1 MKRVTRLVAWMLIA
15 FLIAGNLQAPVFA
28 AAADEGVPEQDVIE
42 AEVLEEPSE
51 GAAGPEEL
59 LPEAE
64 TAFSEAED
72 PASDDEAIDAG
83 PDESVQETEAS
94 DTEDEEAGPEGRIF
108 DAEEDKA
115 AEENAAAEED
125 ALPEQEAG
133 TSEPA
138 DPVPAD
144 SEEIDADLPEE
155 TDADVPEG
163 TETVEEDTSETGGF
177 DNAGEAEDAFQDVLT
192 DPQDAA
198 EQETPEEASS
208 ALEEETAGEPLKEE
222 VSEERLQSGADP
234 EEENSEQEYGELY
247 VWSEGNP
254 YESWQEVDILG
265 CESVTLSVYAEN
277 SLGHEVRYQ
286 WFKKSRQDQN
296 SYFEDEWTEI
306 AGATEKDYV
315 VEAPTCLDRF
325 RCVVTDT
332 DQNEGCVDFEL
343 RAENGF
349 YITRDFNKDG
359 YIIDNIQDV
368 RGLDSITIHLETYAE
383 DLDGITYQW
392 YRQDGED
399 AVELEGETGDSLTVQ
414 DPQNGTAYF
423 CNARDKYGYSSTLW
437 CYFRQNNNLE
447 VYAGYENDNWVYDL
461 TIDPRN
467 EETYTLTPH
476 VEADDM
482 EGLRYSWSMWD
493 GNDTYDGIGEEE
505 SLYIDHQP
513 QGNTTYYCEVTDRF
527 GNSGTARY
535 YFLEDIGLEVYPEGA
550 SADHPSAS
558 YLVAGMDKITLTA
571 VVHVEEGKSV
581 SYYWRADSSKERIL
595 DEEQGTIRGSGELTL
610 KLSLPEGGETFYCEV
625 SDGHGNSKTAEFHFE
640 EIAPLMAARPDGAEE
655 GEDTA
660 IVEFDPDEPTWFSM
674 RAIYEG
680 EEDENNILYTWKDGN
695 GEEMRSGY
703 GYNYYGE
710 GKDDYEDGERISCTL
725 TDSFGQTATVY
736 FVISV
741 KTKIAAAP
749 EQTFFRNWGA
759 YGGDCESGDARISY
773 TPGQEITLKTV
784 AETRPAGEITYAWYA
799 SEEEDPEDWGEPIAG
814 ETNRILKVQDPHK
827 NYRCVATA
835 VGKDVSAHATF
846 YLEAENH
853 LFVYPEG
860 NRRKDDTAEIYAE
873 AGKPVTL
880 KAIVEADDSTG
891 LTYKWFRETVTEEGV
906 SDYDVQVD
914 GASDSL
920 VTGPVTEQTG
930 YCCRVEDQYGNSG
943 SAYFKINLNKLD
955 VYPVGRTT
963 SSRFREIEAALGGTV
978 TLKAKVV
985 TSDPGTVVTWKY
997 RDLES
1002 ESGIPVTGTFDS
1014 ASSTAELVLDQI
1026 SKTGTYECQVKDSY
1040 GNEESAY
1047 FGVLVNHFRAWPA
1060 NDPDSSAVDV
1070 RAVAGSDVTL
1080 RIGTEG
1086 DDLSKVTYT
1095 WEKVEE
1101 IWDSDTWEYRENVQT
1116 VGSDRDLILQGV
1128 TDTATYRCRVSDGYG
1143 NNKEI
1148 SFYLNVNAIV
1158 VEKEGPSSFSIRPG
1172 ESVTM
1177 KVKAEGGPDAGDLT
1191 YRWETDGNTLYGK
1204 TSDTLTITPEKSG
1217 FYCCYVRDGSGNEA
1231 SADFNVEVNHL
1242 RAWPKEQEEGLYYD
1256 FRPVEE
1262 GSIVR
1267 LETAWDADDKDVSF
1281 RWEDDDGEIEG
1292 AVSDSLTTEP
1302 VTEDHYYT
1310 CTVSDKYGNKE
1321 EVRFSVYITGKDFA
1335 VRPEGCE
1342 EGENE
1347 TIVDADD
1354 GRPVSLKVV
1363 LENAEEG
1370 ETYTYRWIDATDG
1383 RRKIINGAASD
1394 TLVISKARANE
1405 RYICQ
1410 ATNKEGYSENT
1421 PEAVFNIRTNHFR
1434 ATSAVGQ
1441 KDGSWDDAWKVLAY
1455 PGEMAT
1461 LKVDVTADDTSA
1473 LTYKWLD
1480 DGDVQEKIFSDTP
1493 GSCRVRAPKEEEY
1506 WGEPFFYTYFCYISD
1521 QYGNEEK
1528 ITFHVYAD
1536 KNAPVLKEIK
1546 EGDVVL
1552 SPASGTGLVYD
1563 GKAKEPEVTVT
1574 VDEKVLEA
1582 GTDYEV
1588 SYSGNVNAGENTAK
1602 VTVTGKGDYEGVV
1615 EKTFSIA
1622 KAGQNLKADDLAVNV
1637 FSSGRIGLT
1646 GAEGSVS
1653 YTSST
1658 PAIAS
1663 VDADGTV
1670 TGKKAGTAKITVQAK
1685 ETENYLPAET
1695 ELTVTVN
1702 RIRLAAG
1709 DVTVDPAPLTYNG
1722 KKQTPAVTVKKGS
1735 RKLAADKDYTIVYA
1749 DNLNAGTA
1757 KVTVTGK
1764 GNYRGAVEKT
1774 FSIAKADQKL
1784 TVKAAKAL
1792 ISVGQTTTVS
1802 VSGAKGTKT
1811 FKSNS
1816 SAATVNSKGEV
1827 TANKVATVK
1836 ITVSA
1841 AAKPNFNP
1849 ASASVTIKIAPG
1861 ATKKLTAANQ
1871 AKGIKITWQKVAGAN
1886 SYIIYRN
1893 NNKVKTI
1900 SGGTTV
1906 SWADTKADT
1915 DGVKYTYKV
1924 VANASTGTSSLSRSV
1939 TIFRV
1944 SAPAIKSL
1952 KNTASKKATVTWGK
1966 KPKATGYEIQYSL
1979 KKNFSGAKT
1988 AKITSMT
1995 TVSKVIGNLAK
2006 GKIWYF
2012 RIRAVK
2018 KVDSTTYR
2026 SVWSSVKS
2034 IKITK

>member
-265 CESVTLSVYAEN
+265 CDSVTLSVYAEN

-286 WFKKSRQDQN
+286 WFKESREDQN

-306 AGATEKDYV
+306 ADATEKDYV

-660 IVEFDPDEPTWFSM
+660 IVEFDPDELTWFSM

-1070 RAVAGSDVTL
+1070 RAAAGSD
-1080 RIGTEG
+1080 G
-1086 DDLSKVTYT
+1086 
-1095 WEKVEE
+1095 
-1101 IWDSDTWEYRENVQT
+1101 
-1116 VGSDRDLILQGV
+1116 
-1128 TDTATYRCRVSDGYG
+1128 
-1143 NNKEI
+1143 
-1148 SFYLNVNAIV
+1148 
-1158 VEKEGPSSFSIRPG
+1158 
-1172 ESVTM
+1172 
-1177 KVKAEGGPDAGDLT
+1177 
-1191 YRWETDGNTLYGK
+1191 
-1204 TSDTLTITPEKSG
+1204 
-1217 FYCCYVRDGSGNEA
+1217 
-1231 SADFNVEVNHL
+1231 
-1242 RAWPKEQEEGLYYD
+1242 
-1256 FRPVEE
+1256 
-1262 GSIVR
+1262 
-1267 LETAWDADDKDVSF
+1267 
-1281 RWEDDDGEIEG
+1281 
-1292 AVSDSLTTEP
+1292 
-1302 VTEDHYYT
+1302 
-1310 CTVSDKYGNKE
+1310 
-1321 EVRFSVYITGKDFA
+1321 
-1335 VRPEGCE
+1335 
-1342 EGENE
+1342 
-1347 TIVDADD
+1347 
-1354 GRPVSLKVV
+1354 
-1363 LENAEEG
+1363 
-1370 ETYTYRWIDATDG
+1370 
-1383 RRKIINGAASD
+1383 
-1394 TLVISKARANE
+1394 
-1405 RYICQ
+1405 
-1410 ATNKEGYSENT
+1410 
-1421 PEAVFNIRTNHFR
+1421 
-1434 ATSAVGQ
+1434 
-1441 KDGSWDDAWKVLAY
+1441 
-1455 PGEMAT
+1455 
-1461 LKVDVTADDTSA
+1461 
-1473 LTYKWLD
+1473 
-1480 DGDVQEKIFSDTP
+1480 
-1493 GSCRVRAPKEEEY
+1493 
-1506 WGEPFFYTYFCYISD
+1506 
-1521 QYGNEEK
+1521 
-1528 ITFHVYAD
+1528 
-1536 KNAPVLKEIK
+1536 
-1546 EGDVVL
+1546 
-1552 SPASGTGLVYD
+1552 
-1563 GKAKEPEVTVT
+1563 
-1574 VDEKVLEA
+1574 
-1582 GTDYEV
+1582 
-1588 SYSGNVNAGENTAK
+1588 
-1602 VTVTGKGDYEGVV
+1602 
-1615 EKTFSIA
+1615 
-1622 KAGQNLKADDLAVNV
+1622 
-1637 FSSGRIGLT
+1637 
-1646 GAEGSVS
+1646 
-1653 YTSST
+1653 
-1658 PAIAS
+1658 
-1663 VDADGTV
+1663 
-1670 TGKKAGTAKITVQAK
+1670 
-1685 ETENYLPAET
+1685 
-1695 ELTVTVN
+1695 
-1702 RIRLAAG
+1702 
-1709 DVTVDPAPLTYNG
+1709 
-1722 KKQTPAVTVKKGS
+1722 
-1735 RKLAADKDYTIVYA
+1735 
-1749 DNLNAGTA
+1749 
-1757 KVTVTGK
+1757 
-1764 GNYRGAVEKT
+1764 
-1774 FSIAKADQKL
+1774 
-1784 TVKAAKAL
+1784 
-1792 ISVGQTTTVS
+1792 
-1802 VSGAKGTKT
+1802 
-1811 FKSNS
+1811 
-1816 SAATVNSKGEV
+1816 
-1827 TANKVATVK
+1827 
-1836 ITVSA
+1836 
-1841 AAKPNFNP
+1841 
-1849 ASASVTIKIAPG
+1849 
-1861 ATKKLTAANQ
+1861 
-1871 AKGIKITWQKVAGAN
+1871 
-1886 SYIIYRN
+1886 
-1893 NNKVKTI
+1893 
-1900 SGGTTV
+1900 
-1906 SWADTKADT
+1906 
-1915 DGVKYTYKV
+1915 
-1924 VANASTGTSSLSRSV
+1924 
-1939 TIFRV
+1939 
-1944 SAPAIKSL
+1944 
-1952 KNTASKKATVTWGK
+1952 
-1966 KPKATGYEIQYSL
+1966 
-1979 KKNFSGAKT
+1979 
-1988 AKITSMT
+1988 
-1995 TVSKVIGNLAK
+1995 
-2006 GKIWYF
+2006 
-2012 RIRAVK
+2012 
-2018 KVDSTTYR
+2018 
-2026 SVWSSVKS
+2026 
-2034 IKITK
+2034 

>member
-133 TSEPA
+133 TSEPD

-155 TDADVPEG
+155 TGADVPEG

-177 DNAGEAEDAFQDVLT
+177 DNSGEAEDAFQDVLT

-247 VWSEGNP
+247 VWPEGNP

-265 CESVTLSVYAEN
+265 CDSVTLSVYAEN

-286 WFKKSRQDQN
+286 WFKESREDQN

-306 AGATEKDYV
+306 ADATEKDYV

-558 YLVAGMDKITLTA
+558 YVVAGMDKITLTA
-571 VVHVEEGKSV
+571 VVHVEEGKRV

-595 DEEQGTIRGSGELTL
+595 DEEQGTVLGSGELTL
-610 KLSLPEGGETFYCEV
+610 KVSLPEGGETFYCEV

-680 EEDENNILYTWKDGN
+680 EEDEDNILYTWKDGN

-835 VGKDVSAHATF
+835 AGKDVSAHATF

-997 RDLES
+997 LDPETDSDL
-1002 ESGIPVTGTFDS
+1002 PVTGTFDS

-1026 SKTGTYECQVKDSY
+1026 SGTGTYKCQVRDSY
-1040 GNEESAY
+1040 GNQEEAY
-1047 FGVLVNHFRAWPA
+1047 FDVLVNHFRAWTA
-1060 NDPDSSAVDV
+1060 DDPDREVVDV
-1070 RAVAGSDVTL
+1070 RAAAGRDVTL
-1080 RIGTEG
+1080 RIGTGG

-1148 SFYLNVNAIV
+1148 SFNLSVDTV
-1158 VEKEGPSSFSIRPG
+1158 VAEADGPSEFSVIPG

-1177 KVKAEGGPDAGDLT
+1177 KVKAEGGPDAGELT
-1191 YRWETDGNTLYGK
+1191 YMWEANGDVLKGK

-1217 FYCCYVRDGSGNEA
+1217 TYCCYVSGKSANEA
-1231 SADFNVEVNHL
+1231 WVGFQVEVNHL
-1242 RAWPKEQEEGLYYD
+1242 RAWPKGKEEYSSYD
-1256 FRPVEE
+1256 SRYVEE
-1262 GSIVR
+1262 GAAVR

-1281 RWEDDDGEIEG
+1281 SWVDDDGEIEG
-1292 AVSDSLTTEP
+1292 ADSDSLTTEP
-1302 VTEDHYYT
+1302 VTGNRFYK
-1310 CTVSDKYGNKE
+1310 CTVSDKYGNEE
-1321 EVRFSVYITGKDFA
+1321 EVNFWIYIDEKHFSA
-1335 VRPEGCE
+1335 RPEGAE
-1342 EGENE
+1342 EGKNE
-1347 TIVDADD
+1347 VIVDAED
-1354 GRPVSLKVV
+1354 GKPVSLKVV
-1363 LENAEEG
+1363 LDNAEEG
-1370 ETYTYRWIDATDG
+1370 ETYTYRWIDVTDG
-1383 RRKIINGAASD
+1383 RQKIINGAASD

-1410 ATNKEGYSENT
+1410 VTNEEGYSENT

-1455 PGEMAT
+1455 SGGKVT

-1480 DGDVQEKIFSDTP
+1480 DGDVQEEIFSDTP
-1493 GSCRVRAPKEEEY
+1493 GSCRVKAPEQENAG
-1506 WGEPFFYTYFCYISD
+1506 GESYYNLYYCYISD
-1521 QYGNEEK
+1521 QYGNEER
-1528 ITFHVYAD
+1528 ITFRVHAD

-1552 SPASGTGLVYD
+1552 APASGTGLVYD

-1653 YTSST
+1653 YISSA

-1735 RKLAADKDYTIVYA
+1735 RILAADKDYTIVYA

-1944 SAPAIKSL
+1944 SAPAIKSV
-1952 KNTASKKATVTWGK
+1952 KNTASKKATVTWGRK
-1966 KPKATGYEIQYSL
+1966 LKTTGYEIQYSL
-1979 KKNFSGAKT
+1979 KKNFSGANT
-1988 AKITSMT
+1988 AKIAGMT

-2018 KVDSTTYR
+2018 KVGSTTYR

>member
-1 MKRVTRLVAWMLIA
+1 MKRVARLVAWMLIA

-133 TSEPA
+133 TSEPD

-247 VWSEGNP
+247 VWPEGSP

-265 CESVTLSVYAEN
+265 CDSVTLSVYAEN

-286 WFKKSRQDQN
+286 WFKESRQDQN
-296 SYFEDEWTEI
+296 SYWEDEWTEI
-306 AGATEKDYV
+306 ADATEKDYV

-325 RCVVTDT
+325 RCVVTDA

-383 DLDGITYQW
+383 NLDGITYQW

-558 YLVAGMDKITLTA
+558 YVVAGMDKITLTA
-571 VVHVEEGKSV
+571 VVHVEEGKRV

-595 DEEQGTIRGSGELTL
+595 DEEQGTVLGSGELTL
-610 KLSLPEGGETFYCEV
+610 KVSLPEAGETFYCEV

-660 IVEFDPDEPTWFSM
+660 IVEFDPDEPSLFSM
-674 RAIYEG
+674 RAVYEG
-680 EEDENNILYTWKDGN
+680 EEDEYNILYTWKDEN
-695 GEEMRSGY
+695 GEELTSGY
-703 GYNYYGE
+703 GYHNFGE
-710 GKDDYEDGERISCTL
+710 GKNDYEDGERISCTL

-906 SDYDVQVD
+906 SEYDVQVD

-930 YCCRVEDQYGNSG
+930 YCCMVEDRYGNSG
-943 SAYFKINLNKLD
+943 SAYFKIYLNELD
-955 VYPVGRTT
+955 VYPAGRET
-963 SSRFREIEAALGGTV
+963 SSRYREVEAAPGGTV

-997 RDLES
+997 LDPETDSDL
-1002 ESGIPVTGTFDS
+1002 PVTGTFDS

-1026 SKTGTYECQVKDSY
+1026 SGTGTYKCQVRDSY
-1040 GNEESAY
+1040 GNQEEAY
-1047 FGVLVNHFRAWPA
+1047 FDVLVNHFRAWTA
-1060 NDPDSSAVDV
+1060 DDPDREVVDV
-1070 RAVAGSDVTL
+1070 RAAAGRDVTL
-1080 RIGTEG
+1080 RIGTGG

-1148 SFYLNVNAIV
+1148 SFNLSVDTV
-1158 VEKEGPSSFSIRPG
+1158 VAEADGPSEFSVIPG

-1177 KVKAEGGPDAGDLT
+1177 KVKAEGGPDAGELT
-1191 YRWETDGNTLYGK
+1191 YMWEANGDVLKGK

-1217 FYCCYVRDGSGNEA
+1217 TYCCYVSGKSVNEA
-1231 SADFNVEVNHL
+1231 WVGFQVEVNHL
-1242 RAWPKEQEEGLYYD
+1242 RAWPKGEEEYSSYD
-1256 FRPVEE
+1256 SRYVEE
-1262 GSIVR
+1262 GAAVR

-1281 RWEDDDGEIEG
+1281 SWVDDDGEIEG
-1292 AVSDSLTTEP
+1292 ADSDSLTTEP
-1302 VTEDHYYT
+1302 VTGNRFYK
-1310 CTVSDKYGNKE
+1310 CTVSDKYGNEE
-1321 EVRFSVYITGKDFA
+1321 EVNFWIYIDERHFSA
-1335 VRPEGCE
+1335 RPEGAE
-1342 EGENE
+1342 EGKNE
-1347 TIVDADD
+1347 VIVDAED
-1354 GRPVSLKVV
+1354 GKPVSLKVV
-1363 LENAEEG
+1363 LDNAEEG
-1370 ETYTYRWIDATDG
+1370 ETYTYRWIDVTDG
-1383 RRKIINGAASD
+1383 RQKIINGAASD

-1410 ATNKEGYSENT
+1410 VTNEEGYSENT

-1455 PGEMAT
+1455 PGGKVT
-1461 LKVDVTADDTSA
+1461 LNVDVTADDTSA

-1480 DGDVQEKIFSDTP
+1480 DGDVQEEIFSDTL
-1493 GSCRVRAPKEEEY
+1493 GSCRVKAPEQENAG
-1506 WGEPFFYTYFCYISD
+1506 GESYYNLYYCYISD
-1521 QYGNEEK
+1521 QYGNEER
-1528 ITFHVYAD
+1528 ITFRVHAD

-1552 SPASGTGLVYD
+1552 APASGTGLVYD

-1653 YTSST
+1653 YISSA

-1670 TGKKAGTAKITVQAK
+1670 TGKKAGTAKITVQVK

-1702 RIRLAAG
+1702 RIRLGAG

-1735 RKLAADKDYTIVYA
+1735 RILAADKDYTIVYA

-1784 TVKAAKAL
+1784 TVKAAKGL

>member
-1 MKRVTRLVAWMLIA
+1 M
-15 FLIAGNLQAPVFA
+15 
-28 AAADEGVPEQDVIE
+28 
-42 AEVLEEPSE
+42 
-51 GAAGPEEL
+51 
-59 LPEAE
+59 
-64 TAFSEAED
+64 
-72 PASDDEAIDAG
+72 
-83 PDESVQETEAS
+83 
-94 DTEDEEAGPEGRIF
+94 
-108 DAEEDKA
+108 
-115 AEENAAAEED
+115 
-125 ALPEQEAG
+125 
-133 TSEPA
+133 
-138 DPVPAD
+138 
-144 SEEIDADLPEE
+144 
-155 TDADVPEG
+155 
-163 TETVEEDTSETGGF
+163 
-177 DNAGEAEDAFQDVLT
+177 
-192 DPQDAA
+192 
-198 EQETPEEASS
+198 
-208 ALEEETAGEPLKEE
+208 
-222 VSEERLQSGADP
+222 
-234 EEENSEQEYGELY
+234 
-247 VWSEGNP
+247 
-254 YESWQEVDILG
+254 
-265 CESVTLSVYAEN
+265 
-277 SLGHEVRYQ
+277 
-286 WFKKSRQDQN
+286 
-296 SYFEDEWTEI
+296 
-306 AGATEKDYV
+306 
-315 VEAPTCLDRF
+315 
-325 RCVVTDT
+325 
-332 DQNEGCVDFEL
+332 
-343 RAENGF
+343 
-349 YITRDFNKDG
+349 
-359 YIIDNIQDV
+359 
-368 RGLDSITIHLETYAE
+368 
-383 DLDGITYQW
+383 
-392 YRQDGED
+392 
-399 AVELEGETGDSLTVQ
+399 
-414 DPQNGTAYF
+414 
-423 CNARDKYGYSSTLW
+423 
-437 CYFRQNNNLE
+437 
-447 VYAGYENDNWVYDL
+447 
-461 TIDPRN
+461 
-467 EETYTLTPH
+467 
-476 VEADDM
+476 
-482 EGLRYSWSMWD
+482 
-493 GNDTYDGIGEEE
+493 
-505 SLYIDHQP
+505 
-513 QGNTTYYCEVTDRF
+513 
-527 GNSGTARY
+527 
-535 YFLEDIGLEVYPEGA
+535 
-550 SADHPSAS
+550 
-558 YLVAGMDKITLTA
+558 
-571 VVHVEEGKSV
+571 
-581 SYYWRADSSKERIL
+581 
-595 DEEQGTIRGSGELTL
+595 
-610 KLSLPEGGETFYCEV
+610 
-625 SDGHGNSKTAEFHFE
+625 
-640 EIAPLMAARPDGAEE
+640 
-655 GEDTA
+655 
-660 IVEFDPDEPTWFSM
+660 
-674 RAIYEG
+674 
-680 EEDENNILYTWKDGN
+680 
-695 GEEMRSGY
+695 
-703 GYNYYGE
+703 
-710 GKDDYEDGERISCTL
+710 
-725 TDSFGQTATVY
+725 
-736 FVISV
+736 
-741 KTKIAAAP
+741 
-749 EQTFFRNWGA
+749 
-759 YGGDCESGDARISY
+759 
-773 TPGQEITLKTV
+773 
-784 AETRPAGEITYAWYA
+784 
-799 SEEEDPEDWGEPIAG
+799 
-814 ETNRILKVQDPHK
+814 
-827 NYRCVATA
+827 
-835 VGKDVSAHATF
+835 
-846 YLEAENH
+846 
-853 LFVYPEG
+853 
-860 NRRKDDTAEIYAE
+860 
-873 AGKPVTL
+873 
-880 KAIVEADDSTG
+880 
-891 LTYKWFRETVTEEGV
+891 
-906 SDYDVQVD
+906 
-914 GASDSL
+914 
-920 VTGPVTEQTG
+920 
-930 YCCRVEDQYGNSG
+930 
-943 SAYFKINLNKLD
+943 
-955 VYPVGRTT
+955 
-963 SSRFREIEAALGGTV
+963 
-978 TLKAKVV
+978 
-985 TSDPGTVVTWKY
+985 
-997 RDLES
+997 
-1002 ESGIPVTGTFDS
+1002 
-1014 ASSTAELVLDQI
+1014 
-1026 SKTGTYECQVKDSY
+1026 
-1040 GNEESAY
+1040 
-1047 FGVLVNHFRAWPA
+1047 
-1060 NDPDSSAVDV
+1060 
-1070 RAVAGSDVTL
+1070 
-1080 RIGTEG
+1080 
-1086 DDLSKVTYT
+1086 TYT

-1148 SFYLNVNAIV
+1148 SFNLSVDTV
-1158 VEKEGPSSFSIRPG
+1158 VAEADGPSEFSVIPG

-1177 KVKAEGGPDAGDLT
+1177 KVKAEGGPDAGELT
-1191 YRWETDGNTLYGK
+1191 YMWEANGDVLKGK

-1217 FYCCYVRDGSGNEA
+1217 TYCCYVSGKSVNEA
-1231 SADFNVEVNHL
+1231 WVGFQVEVNHL
-1242 RAWPKEQEEGLYYD
+1242 RAWPKGAEEYSSYD
-1256 FRPVEE
+1256 SRYVEE
-1262 GSIVR
+1262 GAAVR

-1281 RWEDDDGEIEG
+1281 SWVDDDGEIEG
-1292 AVSDSLTTEP
+1292 ADSDSLTTEP
-1302 VTEDHYYT
+1302 VTGNRFYK
-1310 CTVSDKYGNKE
+1310 CTVSDKYGNEE
-1321 EVRFSVYITGKDFA
+1321 EVNFWIYIDEKHFSA
-1335 VRPEGCE
+1335 RPEGAE
-1342 EGENE
+1342 EGKNE
-1347 TIVDADD
+1347 VIVDAED
-1354 GRPVSLKVV
+1354 GKPVSLKVV
-1363 LENAEEG
+1363 LDNAEEG
-1370 ETYTYRWIDATDG
+1370 ETYTYRWIDVTDG
-1383 RRKIINGAASD
+1383 RQKIINGAASD

-1410 ATNKEGYSENT
+1410 VTNEEGYSENT

-1455 PGEMAT
+1455 PGGMAT

-1480 DGDVQEKIFSDTP
+1480 DGDVQEEIFSDTP
-1493 GSCRVRAPKEEEY
+1493 GSCRVKAPEQENAG
-1506 WGEPFFYTYFCYISD
+1506 GESYYNLYYCYISD
-1521 QYGNEEK
+1521 QYGNEER
-1528 ITFHVYAD
+1528 ITFRVHAD

-1552 SPASGTGLVYD
+1552 APASGTGLVYD

-1695 ELTVTVN
+1695 ELTITVN

-1784 TVKAAKAL
+1784 TVKAEKAL

-1924 VANASTGTSSLSRSV
+1924 VAKASTGTSTLSRSV
-1939 TIFRV
+1939 AIFRV
-1944 SAPAIKSL
+1944 SAPAIKSV

-1966 KPKATGYEIQYSL
+1966 KLKTTGYEIQYSL
-1979 KKNFSGAKT
+1979 KKNFSGANT
-1988 AKITSMT
+1988 AKIAGMT